1 MPRKPKAMSP
11 KAKMSGTMSSAPAPI
26 GNMLLIH
33 APTPIRPA
41 MVMPIQYALKSP
53 AMRPAR
59 MVSDAPPSREAV
71 TTSRTWRDSVEVK
84 TFTSSGMIA
93 PASVPQVMIV
103 ESFHH
108 IVASPPSVGMS
119 RYETA
124 YVTPTDRIEVIQTS
138 DVSGASK
145 FMTLA
150 ALYLAAAMAP
160 LSQ

>member
-1 MPRKPKAMSP
+1 MPRE
-11 KAKMSGTMSSAPAPI
+11 
-26 GNMLLIH
+26 
-33 APTPIRPA
+33 
-41 MVMPIQYALKSP
+41 
-53 AMRPAR
+53 
-59 MVSDAPPSREAV
+59 APPSSADL
-71 TTSRTWRDSVEVK
+71 TTSLTWRDSVEVK

-108 IVASPPSVGMS
+108 IDASPPSVGMS

-124 YVTPTDRIEVIQTS
+124 YVTPTERIEVIHTS

-145 FMTLA
+145 FMTSA
-150 ALYLAAAMAP
+150 FLYLAAAIAP